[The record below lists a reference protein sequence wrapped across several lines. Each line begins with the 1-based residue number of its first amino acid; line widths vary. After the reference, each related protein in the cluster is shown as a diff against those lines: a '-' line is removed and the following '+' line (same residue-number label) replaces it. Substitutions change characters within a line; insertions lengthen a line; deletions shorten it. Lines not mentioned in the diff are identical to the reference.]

1 MHAKSSSQ
9 PLATLEPATATL
21 GDCSSNEPVWEHLA
35 HFPSSR
41 LSCGRSLEVETD
53 GQHDRLTIRAAS
65 GAVVLSVEVGD
76 HGPVLRFEAA
86 ELQLAA
92 TRALRLSA
100 ETIEVEAKGDMN
112 TKVGGTHHTRV
123 EGAERL
129 EAARVELQA
138 NEEEVVIRARED
150 IRIDGEHIGLNDDL
164 APAPLPWTS
173 AALAP

>member
-1 MHAKSSSQ
+1 MSAHASSQ
-9 PLATLEPATATL
+9 PLPTHVSASASE
-21 GDCSSNEPVWEHLA
+21 GDCLSNEPAWEHLA

-41 LSCGRSLEVETD
+41 LSRGRSLEVETD

-65 GAVVLSVEVGD
+65 GAIVLAIEVGD

-100 ETIEVEAKGDMN
+100 ETIEVEAKGDLN

-129 EAARVELQA
+129 EAARIELQA

-164 APAPLPWTS
+164 APAPLPWTA
-173 AALAP
+173 AALEP